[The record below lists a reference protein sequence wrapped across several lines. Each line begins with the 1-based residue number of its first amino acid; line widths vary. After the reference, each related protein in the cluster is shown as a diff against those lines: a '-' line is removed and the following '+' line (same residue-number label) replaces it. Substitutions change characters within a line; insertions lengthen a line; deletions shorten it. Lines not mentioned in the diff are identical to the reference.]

1 MAAEG
6 SYAGYFVFREWAIS
20 FLRPRYLSL
29 MIHTFIAFYAVL
41 KFIFLVFNSTSIL
54 ERWVFELT
62 PAFLLTLQPLQLA
75 LVSGV
80 AAGTNAFLHFSQRK
94 RERILAI
101 FLTVSMI
108 ASIILGLRTSPYYFD
123 SVNLGRLIAIG
134 FLLVTV
140 PLDNIDL
147 HSSAVPWRAAAP
159 ASPELW
165 GPEAPEEFDQVM
177 DSVDHVLDSLDS
189 SKPPTIAQEQAVEP
203 AIDILE
209 DLLSAISQQPE
220 AEAEEEEEEVVGLD
234 PAEMERRKSLFEHRL
249 EEIDRR
255 LVSDPN
261 DVDALF
267 AKATYLAMRLQ
278 YAEASEILDEVTRLS
293 PYYPGVWHLKAKV
306 YELMGNQD
314 MADLCA
320 KRAMEME

>member
-6 SYAGYFVFREWAIS
+6 SYAGYFVFREWALS

-29 MIHTFIAFYAVL
+29 MIHTFIAFYAAL

-54 ERWVFELT
+54 EMWVFELT
-62 PAFLLTLQPLQLA
+62 PAFLLAFQPLQLA

-80 AAGTNAFLHFSQRK
+80 AAGANAFLHFSQRK

-108 ASIILGLRTSPYYFD
+108 VSIILGLRTSPYYFD
-123 SVNLGRLIAIG
+123 SVNLGRLVAIG

-147 HSSAVPWRAAAP
+147 HGLAVPRPAAAP

-189 SKPPTIAQEQAVEP
+189 SKPPTAAQEQAVEP

-209 DLLSAISQQPE
+209 DLISTISQQPE
-220 AEAEEEEEEVVGLD
+220 AEAEEEVVGLD
-234 PAEMERRKSLFEHRL
+234 PAEIERRKSLFEYRIK
-249 EEIDRR
+249 EVDRR

-267 AKATYLAMRLQ
+267 AKATYLAMKLQ
-278 YAEASEILDEVTRLS
+278 YDEASEILDDVTRLS
-293 PYYPGVWHLKAKV
+293 PYYPGVWHLKSKV

-320 KRAMEME
+320 KRALEME